1 MALVLAGSAACDDD
15 GDGGSSS
22 TSSGTGGSSTSST
35 GTGGSTSGTGGSTSS
50 GCAGAPTCTPPQPA
64 HPGEGD
70 SSPGVVQGTIES
82 TQGGAAADIPAEVCG
97 TNLCKQLEVN
107 GQGIFNEDYLQADNL
122 SDARF
127 LYGKGKDWVLM
138 GTDLPSLPD
147 SDFGTISAVPMPPF
161 SEGVAFADGDI
172 TQNGVTLSLAPCTTV
187 DFTIEWDVSQQVFRA
202 VMFSPSDG
210 TFPGIEA
217 SLDFEVM
224 VALAP
229 MPAEICPAAKLTIP
243 NDAAWAANA
252 EVEFMLY
259 GTRIYNHY
267 SQYGEWSVVSEGT
280 VSGDGVTVTTND
292 GEGIPDLGLYG
303 VRLK

>member
-1 MALVLAGSAACDDD
+1 MAAS
-15 GDGGSSS
+15 
-22 TSSGTGGSSTSST
+22 
-35 GTGGSTSGTGGSTSS
+35 
-50 GCAGAPTCTPPQPA
+50 
-64 HPGEGD
+64 
-70 SSPGVVQGTIES
+70 
-82 TQGGAAADIPAEVCG
+82 IPAEVCG

-107 GQGIFNEDYLQADNL
+107 AQGVFTHDYLEADNL

-138 GTDLPSLPD
+138 GADLPSLPD

-161 SEGVAFADGDI
+161 SAGVAFADGDI
-172 TQNGVTLSLAPCTTV
+172 TQNGVTLSLAPCTSV

-202 VMFSPSDG
+202 VLFAPSDG
-210 TFPGIEA
+210 TFPGIEG
-217 SLDFEVM
+217 SLNFEVM
-224 VALAP
+224 VAMAP

-259 GTRIYNHY
+259 GTRTFQHW
-267 SQYGEWSVVSEGT
+267 SEYGTWSVVSDGT
-280 VSGDGVTVTTND
+280 VSADGNTITTND